1 MQIRVNRFGY
11 GSDSTVGRLY
21 VDDMPLM
28 YTLEDEVRDGPKVP
42 GETAIPAGYI
52 YDVTPR
58 TTGGMTQRYAERFPD
73 LHRGMAWLRDVPGF
87 SYVYIHIGNT
97 DDDTEGCL
105 LVGYN
110 YRESDSEF
118 TVSSSTDA
126 YVALYKLIAEAW
138 AREERVTVEVQDT

>member
-1 MQIRVNRFGY
+1 MEIRVNRFGY

-28 YTLEDEVRDGPKVP
+28 YTLEDEVRD
-42 GETAIPAGYI
+42 

-73 LHRGMAWLRDVPGF
+73 LHQGMAWLRDVPGF

-105 LVGYN
+105 LVGYS
-110 YRESDSEF
+110 YQEAGGEF
-118 TVSSSTDA
+118 TVNSSTDA

>member
-11 GSDSTVGRLY
+11 GADSTIGRLY
-21 VDDMPLM
+21 VDDLPLF

-42 GETAIPAGYI
+42 GETAIPDGYI

-58 TTGGMTQRYAERFPD
+58 TTGSMTQRYAERFPD
-73 LHRGMAWLRDVPGF
+73 LHQGMAWLRDVPGF

-97 DDDTEGCL
+97 YDDTEGCV
-105 LVGYN
+105 LVGYSYN
-110 YRESDSEF
+110 ENDGEF

-126 YVALYKLIAEAW
+126 YRALYEMIADAW
-138 AREERVTVEVQDT
+138 AREERVTLEVHNT